1 MASQII
7 VYGPSLK
14 SQILRLIVV
23 HLWFRRWKQILR
35 QWRGC
40 CVVFNGSVRTRWKRS
55 IRQCGSLKQNY
66 VTRLIVTLPPLHLQ
80 LTLPFSSGCKLR
92 SMIIFSQTHFCF
104 WLFSYIV
111 KHRRQRWQQCCH
123 FPMLYMTT
131 TLLCRWE
138 GELSDRT
145 DSFTGC
151 SGVRWPPV
159 IVLIVVVN

>member
-80 LTLPFSSGCKLR
+80 LTLPFSLGCKLR
-92 SMIIFSQTHFCF
+92 SMIIS
-104 WLFSYIV
+104 V
-111 KHRRQRWQQCCH
+111 KPISVSGYFHILLNTGGNVDSNVAISLCCTW
-123 FPMLYMTT
+123 PLPCYADEKASCPTEL
-131 TLLCRWE
+131 TLSLAAAEFGDHQW
-138 GELSDRT
+138 
-145 DSFTGC
+145 
-151 SGVRWPPV
+151 
-159 IVLIVVVN
+159 